1 MLKKE
6 LTLLNVY
13 CITTGTTLSAGFFL
27 LPGIA
32 FNEAG
37 PAVILSYLIAA
48 IPLIPAMF
56 SIVELATA
64 MPRAGGAYYFLDRS
78 MGPFVGTIGGLGTW
92 LALVLKT
99 AFALIGMGAYLGIF
113 WPEVPIETLAII
125 LAVFFGIIN
134 LFGAK
139 KTGTLQVLMV
149 FALLG
154 ILTTFISKGIPNI
167 DFKNFDGFFDKG
179 SVSIFSTA
187 GLVYISYVGI
197 TNIASVSEE
206 VTNPE
211 RNLPLG
217 VFLAICTAILIYAI
231 GTTIMV
237 GVLPAEEM
245 ASDLTPVA
253 SASFVLFG
261 EWGKIGLT
269 AAAVIAF
276 ASVAN
281 AGILSASRYPLAMSR
296 DHLIPADFSKL
307 TQRNIPYYGIAV
319 TVGLIIL
326 LVLYFDIAS
335 IVKLASAFQL
345 LMFALICLAVIVMRE
360 SKIEAYDPG
369 FSSPFYP
376 WMQIFG
382 VFAPLWLIAEMGIVS
397 ILFSLALFT
406 VGTIWYVYYARGK
419 VVRSGAIYHLF
430 ARLGERRFE
439 GLDRELRG
447 IMKEKGVREEDPFDE
462 VVTRAVVMEF
472 ASEKTFAEIT
482 REVSSQFASRLKFD
496 AEELEQR
503 FMEGSRIGATPI
515 SHGAALPHIR
525 LPEIEKAE
533 MVLVRTL
540 QPSFVKALSFAGK
553 TSMQGPINAFFFLVS
568 PNENPGQHLRI
579 LAQIAGSVDDENF
592 IKDWMDA
599 TNDQELKEILLRDE
613 RFLSLIIQRNT
624 PSSSLIGH
632 HLRDI
637 RMPEGCL
644 VALIRRKGET
654 IVPRGLTE
662 LMERDRLTIIG
673 DAQGIEQ
680 LIKEYS

>member
-13 CITTGTTLSAGFFL
+13 CIATGTTLSAGFFL

-32 FNEAG
+32 FIEAG

-56 SIVELATA
+56 SIVELSTA

-113 WPEVPIETLAII
+113 WPEVPIVTLAVI
-125 LAVFFGIIN
+125 LAVVFGIIN

-149 FALLG
+149 FALLI

-167 DFKNFDGFFDKG
+167 NFENFDGFFDKG
-179 SVSIFSTA
+179 GVSIFSTA

-217 VFLAICTAILIYAI
+217 VFLAIGTAILIYAV

-237 GVLPAEEM
+237 GVLPAEGL

-253 SASFVLFG
+253 SASYILFG

-296 DHLIPADFSKL
+296 DHLIPAGFSRL
-307 TQRNIPYYGIAV
+307 TQRNIPVYGIAV
-319 TVGLIIL
+319 TVGLIIF

-345 LMFALICLAVIVMRE
+345 LMFALICSAVIVMRE

-369 FSSPFYP
+369 FISPFYP

-382 VFAPLWLIAEMGIVS
+382 VFAPLWLIAEMGIVP

-406 VGTIWYVYYARGK
+406 VGTIWYVSYARGK

-430 ARLGERRFE
+430 ARLGEQRFE

-472 ASEKTFAEIT
+472 TSEKTFEDIT
-482 REVSSQFASRLKFD
+482 RDVSNQFASRLEFG

-533 MVLVRTL
+533 MILVRTI
-540 QPSFVKALSFAGK
+540 QPCFVKALNFSGK
-553 TSMQGPINAFFFLVS
+553 TSMQGPIHAFFFLVS

-579 LAQIAGSVDDENF
+579 LAQIAGRVDDENF

-599 TNDQELKEILLRDE
+599 TDDQELKEILLRDE
-613 RFLSLIIQRNT
+613 RFFSLTIRSNT
-624 PSSSLIGH
+624 PSSALIGNS
-632 HLRDI
+632 LRDI

-662 LMERDRLTIIG
+662 LMEGDRLTIIG

-680 LIKEYS
+680 LINEYS